1 MVSFKE
7 QLLQEQYRLE
17 QILKK
22 TQEQLKTA
30 PEGILRLS
38 NTKKWTQYYYYLPEK
53 REEERYISKGNV
65 DLIRKL
71 AQKSYDE
78 KVVRLVEKRL
88 AQIKRIVR
96 DYDDGEI
103 EKLFFNEHRERQKWI
118 CPVEPVWDQILQ
130 AWLSEK
136 YEGKQF
142 REGEPVILTDRGERV
157 RSKSEKIIADYLF
170 RKGIPYK
177 YEKPLYL
184 KGLGSEN
191 TGI

>member
-1 MVSFKE
+1 M
-7 QLLQEQYRLE
+7 
-17 QILKK
+17 
-22 TQEQLKTA
+22 
-30 PEGILRLS
+30 
-38 NTKKWTQYYYYLPEK
+38 
-53 REEERYISKGNV
+53 
-65 DLIRKL
+65 
-71 AQKSYDE
+71 
-78 KVVRLVEKRL
+78 
-88 AQIKRIVR
+88 
-96 DYDDGEI
+96 
-103 EKLFFNEHRERQKWI
+103 
-118 CPVEPVWDQILQ
+118 EPVWDQILQ